1 MPSNPR
7 ISRTPC
13 TESTILASRHKWIG
27 YGMIRGSGHDQSYES
42 LHNLFLWVTMT
53 VTPLTRDWH
62 TIYKFLF
69 SRYTTISQLNIM
81 DMWKN
86 KTYFPAVLIVLA
98 ATSTLCTFKSLI
110 QVKKPTPGPD
120 LVRSE
125 YISLSLIDLTQGRV
139 NIFALSV
146 IRSYIMDDASKGW
159 RPNQV

>member
-1 MPSNPR
+1 MS
-7 ISRTPC
+7 
-13 TESTILASRHKWIG
+13 EVG
-27 YGMIRGSGHDQSYES
+27 YPTRVVGFHGLFGCKPLGSGHDQSYES

-62 TIYKFLF
+62 TIYKKIF

-86 KTYFPAVLIVLA
+86 KTYFPALLIVLA
-98 ATSTLCTFKSLI
+98 ATATLCTFKSLI

-120 LVRSE
+120 FVRSE

-139 NIFALSV
+139 NISALSV